1 MRLHGMDDENERKG
15 RKNSFVMWQRDHI
28 HIQYLAGTGGMRSL
42 NDTVCLFSLTH
53 EHRHPS
59 IFQGCGL
66 DTSGT
71 REVLTGSARS
81 MNRDL

>member
-53 EHRHPS
+53 MNIGIHQYFKVAVLIHPEPEKFS
-59 IFQGCGL
+59 Q
-66 DTSGT
+66 
-71 REVLTGSARS
+71 VV
-81 MNRDL
+81 RDP